1 MSFWEN
7 VDVELEYLGMNR
19 TALAN
24 AAGFSIS
31 NIGKGI
37 QKGSSP
43 SADTA
48 VKIAKILG
56 VSVEYLV
63 TGSNSSQA
71 KCEDSN
77 AIQKYHKH
85 ANLIEE
91 FEKLPEY
98 ERESILVMIKMLN
111 EKRENSEAKRQ

>member
-63 TGSNSSQA
+63 TGTTPPSR
-71 KCEDSN
+71 
-77 AIQKYHKH
+77 QKEMDFHALRNYHKY
-85 ANLIEE
+85 AKTIEDLDA
-91 FEKLPEY
+91 LPTH
-98 ERESILVMIKMLN
+98 EREPIIEMISKMK
-111 EKRENSEAKRQ
+111 EKQEN